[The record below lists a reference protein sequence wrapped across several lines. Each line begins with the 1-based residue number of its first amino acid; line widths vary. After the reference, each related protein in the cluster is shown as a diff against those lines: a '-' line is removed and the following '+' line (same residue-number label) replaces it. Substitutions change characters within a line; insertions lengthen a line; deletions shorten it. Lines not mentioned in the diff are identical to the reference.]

1 MKLTKRLK
9 LSLLAMACGSALS
22 LTAGNAVA
30 ERYVYVT
37 HGQSAD
43 PFWSIV
49 KNGAQRAA
57 DELKLELEYRSPQQ
71 FDAVRMSRLID
82 AAVASK
88 PDGLVVSV
96 PDAKALGKSI
106 EKAVKK
112 GIPVIT
118 INAGEKE
125 SKSLGALMHVGQSE
139 FAAAVKA
146 GAYMKAKGVTRGVC
160 VNQEQG
166 NSSLDARC
174 AGFVEGL
181 GGKADVLAV
190 TLDPT
195 EIRNA
200 IIAYLKQNPDVD
212 GMLTLGSTG
221 AEPAVDA
228 LADYKRGEHKIM
240 LGTFDLSPRVLK
252 DVSEGKIEF
261 ALDQQQFLQGYMPL
275 VVMHN
280 YTQFELLP
288 SEDIAT
294 GPNLITKDKAAAVI
308 KLSKQGYR

>member
-1 MKLTKRLK
+1 MKLIKQK
-9 LSLLAMACGSALS
+9 LNKIALATALS
-22 LTAGNAVA
+22 VSMGLVASSAYA
-30 ERYVYVT
+30 ERYAYVT
-37 HGQSAD
+37 HGQSSD

-49 KNGAQRAA
+49 KNGANQAA
-57 DELKLELEYRSPQQ
+57 KELGVELDYRSPQQ
-71 FDAVRMSRLID
+71 FDAVRMARLID
-82 AAVASK
+82 AAVATN

-96 PDAKALGKSI
+96 PDTEALSASI
-106 EKAVKK
+106 EKAVRK

-118 INAGEKE
+118 INAGENA
-125 SKSLGALMHVGQSE
+125 SKDLGAIMHIGQSE

-146 GAYMKAKGVTRGVC
+146 GKYMKAKGVTNGVC

-181 GGKADVLAV
+181 GGKADVLA
-190 TLDPT
+190 TSMDPT

-200 IIAYLKQNPDVD
+200 IIAYLKQHPEVN
-212 GMLTLGSTG
+212 GILTLGSTA

-228 LADYKRGEHKIM
+228 LAAYKKGDNGIK

-261 ALDQQQFLQGYMPL
+261 ALDQQQFLQGYMPI
-275 VVMHN
+275 VVMQN
-280 YTQFELLP
+280 YTRFELLP
-288 SEDIAT
+288 SDIAT
-294 GPNLITKDKAAAVI
+294 GPNLITKEKAAAVI
-308 KLSKQGYR
+308 KLSKEGYR